1 MSEANKNDALS
12 SEGYIKFYPPLIRL
26 QESAPHPLSRKVVQ
40 GLFALLVFL
49 LIWSVVGRLDIVAVA
64 EGKLIPENHLKIVQP
79 SDAGIIKEILVREGD
94 VVEEGQLLM
103 RMDMLIAEADL
114 QAISSELQRK
124 QLQLIRIEAELAED
138 ELVFDNPDGPQ
149 QDTLAQY
156 EANRQAL
163 QAALA
168 EEEARLSKARQEQAA
183 ALQHKTR
190 ILAVLPHYRDEE
202 KAYQL
207 LVDKGFS
214 GKLMASDK
222 RRERL
227 EKEHE
232 LATQEH
238 LIASAGASIEQSI
251 KKKEQIKRDYI
262 RQLHTE
268 KAEVLLQVE
277 RLVQELEKQEHRQQ
291 LLELK
296 APQDGVVKEVATYTA
311 GTVVQPGTILVT
323 LVPQSERLKVEAW
336 VSNADIGFVRPGQ
349 PVKLK
354 FATYAFQKYG
364 MGQGIVEHIS
374 ADAQNE
380 EEAWD
385 KGLSALEQRTLR
397 YKVLIGIDQEY
408 LELDNRY
415 YPLTTGMQ
423 TTAEILLGNRTVAEY
438 LLSPVQKAWQEFG
451 RER

>member
-262 RQLHTE
+262 R
-268 KAEVLLQVE
+268 
-277 RLVQELEKQEHRQQ
+277 
-291 LLELK
+291 
-296 APQDGVVKEVATYTA
+296 
-311 GTVVQPGTILVT
+311 
-323 LVPQSERLKVEAW
+323 
-336 VSNADIGFVRPGQ
+336 IGRAHV
-349 PVKLK
+349 
-354 FATYAFQKYG
+354 
-364 MGQGIVEHIS
+364 
-374 ADAQNE
+374 
-380 EEAWD
+380 
-385 KGLSALEQRTLR
+385 
-397 YKVLIGIDQEY
+397 
-408 LELDNRY
+408 
-415 YPLTTGMQ
+415 
-423 TTAEILLGNRTVAEY
+423 
-438 LLSPVQKAWQEFG
+438 
-451 RER
+451 